1 MNKVNNKNY
10 RNKILMLNSLKMM
23 MRILEINKVNLI
35 KISNS
40 KCWMKMIL
48 DKINNFKM
56 KINNSNKIKNNFKM
70 SLMILGI
77 LLNILKRKRK
87 EYKKENKSLIKIK
100 ILLKIQRIQVI
111 KIWKNNIRK
120 IVRIVHLK
128 RIKKDD
134 FYL

>member
-1 MNKVNNKNY
+1 
-10 RNKILMLNSLKMM
+10 MLNSLKMM

-111 KIWKNNIRK
+111 KI
-120 IVRIVHLK
+120 
-128 RIKKDD
+128 
-134 FYL
+134 